1 MIPAILLS
9 AGDSIRMGFPKA
21 LLKLPNERSFLEEI
35 AYNLRGGG
43 FQPILL
49 ILGKDA
55 SKIQPFVTKEI
66 SRVVVNRN
74 PENGQLSS
82 FQLGIKQ
89 LPSDVPGCLL
99 ALIDHPLI
107 ASETYRKIAA
117 HIEQNPNRMAVPS
130 KDFKKGHPTYFPAR
144 FFEEILNTPL
154 EKGARQ
160 ILKNHP
166 DEIDYI
172 LVDDDGIFIDF
183 DTPEA
188 YKSYFQINH
197 LETCLDSDEKYASP

>member
-9 AGDSIRMGFPKA
+9 AGDSRRMGVPKA
-21 LLKLPNERSFLEEI
+21 LLKLPNGPSFLETI
-35 AYNLRGGG
+35 AKNLRAGG
-43 FQPILL
+43 FSPVLL
-49 ILGKDA
+49 VLGKDA
-55 SKIQPFVTKEI
+55 STIRPFIPEEI
-66 SRVVVNRN
+66 AQVLVNPH

-82 FQLGIKQ
+82 LQVGIRS
-89 LPSDVPGCLL
+89 LPENAPGCLM

-107 ASETYRKIAA
+107 APETYRQMAGHIRQAPEKI
-117 HIEQNPNRMAVPS
+117 AVPS

-166 DEIDYI
+166 DAIDYV
-172 LVDDDGIFIDF
+172 LVKDDGIFVDF

-188 YKSYFQINH
+188 YKRYFGVERLQSVLGMEEN
-197 LETCLDSDEKYASP
+197 L

>member
-9 AGDSIRMGFPKA
+9 AGDSRRMGVPKA
-21 LLKLPNERSFLEEI
+21 LLKLPNGQTFLEAI
-35 AYNLRGGG
+35 AERLRAGG
-43 FQPILL
+43 FSPILL
-49 ILGKDA
+49 ILGHDA
-55 SKIQPFVTKEI
+55 PVIRPFVPEAI
-66 SRVVVNRN
+66 AEVLVNLH

-82 FQLGIKQ
+82 FQMGIRH
-89 LPSDVPGCLL
+89 LPENVPGCLM

-107 ASETYRKIAA
+107 APETYRKMAV
-117 HIEQNPNRMAVPS
+117 HIRLQPENITVPS

-144 FFEEILNTPL
+144 FFEEILATPL

-166 DEIDYI
+166 EAVDYV
-172 LVDDDGIFIDF
+172 LVEDDGIFVDF

-188 YKSYFQINH
+188 YQRYFGVERLQSALKI
-197 LETCLDSDEKYASP
+197 EEKR